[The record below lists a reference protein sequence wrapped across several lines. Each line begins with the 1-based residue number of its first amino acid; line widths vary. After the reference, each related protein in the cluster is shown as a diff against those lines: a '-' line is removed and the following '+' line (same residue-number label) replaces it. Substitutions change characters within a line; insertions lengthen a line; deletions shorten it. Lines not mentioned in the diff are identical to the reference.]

1 MAQEGLRPQAFG
13 QGAATD
19 PEPLREREGKWE
31 HLIQVEG
38 VLGNSSEATS
48 SPEPHRVEE
57 AMIAPFN
64 NAWRN
69 RWISPRQVKILHTLW
84 SAKLRRAGR
93 RPRPERARE
102 ERLGHI
108 AEIVGHAVASSREL
122 NWREANRV
130 IHRLLEEVRVESLSP
145 SGGAAPG
152 AEAEAGHGR
161 ALSAEPAGL
170 PFEGS
175 VSKDLPSDAQLWK
188 IRQIEQYLGWG
199 RPGKDERR
207 LAGFL
212 QKKFHVDQPEEL
224 TADSAS
230 SVIEALCAVGARQ
243 RIKARKG
250 KAYAVKRAE
259 LTREVARLKHELQ
272 EWRPAES

>member
-1 MAQEGLRPQAFG
+1 
-13 QGAATD
+13 
-19 PEPLREREGKWE
+19 
-31 HLIQVEG
+31 
-38 VLGNSSEATS
+38 
-48 SPEPHRVEE
+48 
-57 AMIAPFN
+57 MIAPFS

-93 RPRPERARE
+93 RPRPERARD
-102 ERLGHI
+102 ERLQHI
-108 AEIVGHAVASSREL
+108 SEIVGHEVASSREL

-130 IHRLLEEVRVESLSP
+130 IHRLLEEARSASISP
-145 SGGAAPG
+145 GGGAPTG
-152 AEAEAGHGR
+152 AVVETDDGR
-161 ALSAEPAGL
+161 ALPAEPGGL
-170 PFEGS
+170 PSEGS
-175 VSKDLPSDAQLWK
+175 MPKDGPSDAQLWK

-212 QKKFHVDQPEEL
+212 RTKFHVDQPEEL

-230 SVIEALCAVGARQ
+230 SAIEALCAVGARQ

>member
-1 MAQEGLRPQAFG
+1 LAPEGLRPQAFG
-13 QGAATD
+13 QGAATV
-19 PEPLREREGKWE
+19 PEPLRERERKWE
-31 HLIQVEG
+31 HLIQVGG
-38 VLGNSSEATS
+38 VFGNSSEATA

-57 AMIAPFN
+57 AMIAPFS

-93 RPRPERARE
+93 RPRPERSRE
-102 ERLGHI
+102 ERLRQI

-130 IHRLLEEVRVESLSP
+130 IHRLLEEARVESLSP
-145 SGGAAPG
+145 SGGAALG
-152 AEAEAGHGR
+152 AEAEAGQGR
-161 ALSAEPAGL
+161 ALSAEPGGL
-170 PFEGS
+170 PSEGFGP
-175 VSKDLPSDAQLWK
+175 KDRPSDAQLWK
-188 IRQIEQYLGWG
+188 VRQIEQYLGWG

-212 QKKFHVDQPEEL
+212 RTKFHVDQPEDL

-230 SVIEALCAVGARQ
+230 SAIEALCGVGARQ